1 MFRIHISLIASSTT
15 TSTTGISIR
24 YTSTIKVPT
33 IMTDSNTDTVMLQQR
48 VQQMELLLGLYDT
61 TAATT
66 PTEDVADG
74 SMSTN
79 IEQRIATLEQQCTK
93 SSVALQED
101 WDIIDRLLHEL
112 SPGTALTHQR
122 QVVAPIVYRKQE
134 ILASAS
140 DYQRNIQ
147 QVQQILNLISIG
159 QNTCSNNSKITEQEI
174 INAPIITETIGMT
187 SEQET
192 NLEILAST
200 LLDLQHRVQNVSYQ
214 LDSMMDHYTN
224 LISAT
229 SEKMI
234 LISEKLD
241 MHERN

>member
-1 MFRIHISLIASSTT
+1 
-15 TSTTGISIR
+15 
-24 YTSTIKVPT
+24 
-33 IMTDSNTDTVMLQQR
+33 MTDSNTDTVMLQQR

-61 TAATT
+61 AAVTTAT
-66 PTEDVADG
+66 PEEAADG
-74 SMSTN
+74 SISTN
-79 IEQRIATLEQQCTK
+79 IEQRITTLEQQCSK

-122 QVVAPIVYRKQE
+122 QVVAPIVYRRQE

-159 QNTCSNNSKITEQEI
+159 QNTCSNNSNITEQEI

-192 NLEILAST
+192 NLEILTST
-200 LLDLQHRVQNVSYQ
+200 SIDLQHRVQNVSYQ
-214 LDSMMDHYTN
+214 LDTMMDHYAN

-241 MHERN
+241 MQERH